1 MTPAILTL
9 NAGSTSLKASLRL
22 LDAPTQ
28 VLWSSQATAE
38 RDGWR
43 LDIGGPGETVNGGLE
58 EVASRIL
65 DQAAIDIPSVEI
77 AVVAHRIVHGGADF
91 SEPTILDD
99 VKIGRL
105 RDLTRYA
112 PQHQGPAL
120 DIAQSLGIAQP
131 DTPQIGCFD
140 TAFHASISPLN
151 YELPLYEGLRK
162 LGYRRY
168 GFHGLS
174 YQSIAARLSAE
185 RPELQRVVV
194 AHLGGGSSLCALDHG
209 RSVATT
215 MGMTALDG
223 VPMKTRS
230 GAIDPGVIL
239 DLVKDAGVEVVED
252 LLYHK
257 SGLASLSGTDGDL
270 RTIRATDTE
279 AAAFAV
285 DYWVLRIA
293 EAAAALGVSLGGMQA
308 LVFTGGVGS
317 NDIAIGDAVAARLH
331 HLPSFELI
339 RLRTDEELVLAQA
352 AQTLIGRQAREPQK

>member
-1 MTPAILTL
+1 MTPAVLTL

-22 LDAPTQ
+22 LDEPSKL
-28 VLWSSQATAE
+28 LWSSQATAE

-43 LDIGGPGETVNGGLE
+43 LDIGGPSEPANGGLE
-58 EVASRIL
+58 KVASRIV
-65 DQAAIDIPSVEI
+65 DQAAIDFPNVEI
-77 AVVAHRIVHGGADF
+77 SVIAHRIVHGGANF

-99 VKIGRL
+99 AKIGRL
-105 RDLTRYA
+105 RDLVRYA

-131 DTPQIGCFD
+131 DIPQVGCFD
-140 TAFHASISPLN
+140 TAFHTSISPLN

-174 YQSIAARLSAE
+174 FQSIAARLSAE

-194 AHLGGGSSLCALDHG
+194 AHLGGGSSLCALHNG

-239 DLVKDAGVEVVED
+239 DLVKDAGVAVVED
-252 LLYHK
+252 LLYHN
-257 SGLASLSGTDGDL
+257 SGLAALSGTDGDL

-317 NDIAIGDAVAARLH
+317 NDAAIGDAVADRLR
-331 HLPSFELI
+331 HLPTFELI

-352 AQTLIGRQAREPQK
+352 AQSLLRSLAK